1 MMRDRLSIVP
11 SILAAMAGLF
21 LLSNSADAM
30 SVTPIQ
36 VEMLSAGGP
45 RAQVTVTNDA
55 KEPLPVEIALEKL
68 TIDENGGRKTTKAGD
83 SFLVFPPQAM
93 IPPGGSQVF
102 RLQWVGEP
110 EIAESQTF
118 LMSVN
123 QVPVKLPKGQTAVQ
137 IVMSFGVVVN
147 VAPPKGSPVLNVVGA
162 GVTTDKKTGK
172 RHPTVTLE
180 NPSKVHALLPD
191 GTLKVAGGSW
201 VHTMSPRELGEKIGI
216 GLVQPGKKRKFVLP
230 VDLPANV
237 ASVQATL
244 DYKPKR

>member
-1 MMRDRLSIVP
+1 MLRARFSALAMVTALG
-11 SILAAMAGLF
+11 LAAAAGPARAL
-21 LLSNSADAM
+21 

-55 KEPLPVEIALEKL
+55 KEPLPVEIGLEKL
-68 TIDENGGRKTTKAGD
+68 ALDENGSRKTSKAGD
-83 SFLVFPPQAM
+83 SFLVFPPQAL

-110 EIAESQTF
+110 EIAESQSF

-123 QVPVKLPKGQTAVQ
+123 QVPVKMPKGQTAVQ
-137 IVMSFGVVVN
+137 IVMSFGVIVN
-147 VAPPKGSPVLNVVGA
+147 VAPPKGSPTLKVVGT
-162 GVTTDKKTGK
+162 GVTADKKTGK

-180 NPSKVHALLPD
+180 NASRVHALLPD
-191 GTLKVAGGSW
+191 GTLRIAGGGWS
-201 VHTMSPRELGEKIGI
+201 HTFSPRELGEKVGI

-230 VDLPANV
+230 VDVPANV
-237 ASVQATL
+237 ASVEASL

>member
-1 MMRDRLSIVP
+1 MMRDRLSNVSPIIAV
-11 SILAAMAGLF
+11 MAGLF
-21 LLSNSADAM
+21 FLASPADAM

-36 VEMLSAGGP
+36 VEMQSAGGP

-55 KEPLPVEIALEKL
+55 KEPLPVEIVLEKL
-68 TIDENGGRKTTKAGD
+68 SLDENGGRKTSKAGD
-83 SFLVFPPQAM
+83 NFLVFPPQAM

-110 EIAESQTF
+110 EIAKSESF

-123 QVPVKLPKGQTAVQ
+123 QVPVKLPKGQSAVQ

-147 VAPPKGSPVLNVVGA
+147 VAPPKGASELKVVGT

-180 NPSKVHALLPD
+180 NPSNVHALLPN
-191 GTLKVAGGSW
+191 GTLSVTGGGWS
-201 VHTMSPRELGEKIGI
+201 HTLSSRELGEKVGI

-237 ASVQATL
+237 ASVQASL

>member
-1 MMRDRLSIVP
+1 MRFLHSIGLVAALGLSAV
-11 SILAAMAGLF
+11 
-21 LLSNSADAM
+21 LSANPVRAM

-55 KEPLPVEIALEKL
+55 KEPLPVEVVLERL
-68 TIDENGGRKTTKAGD
+68 TLDENGGRKTAKAGD
-83 SFLVFPPQAM
+83 NFLVFPPQAM
-93 IPPGGSQVF
+93 IAPGSSQVF

-110 EIAESQTF
+110 EVAESQSF

-123 QVPVKLPKGQTAVQ
+123 QVPVKLPKGQSAVQ

-147 VAPPKGSPVLNVVGA
+147 VAPPKGSPALRIVES
-162 GVTTDKKTGK
+162 GVTTDKRTGK

-191 GTLKVAGGSW
+191 GTLRLTGGGWS
-201 VHTMSPRELGEKIGI
+201 HTMGPREIGEKVGI

-230 VDLPANV
+230 VELPGNV
-237 ASVQATL
+237 ASVQVAL